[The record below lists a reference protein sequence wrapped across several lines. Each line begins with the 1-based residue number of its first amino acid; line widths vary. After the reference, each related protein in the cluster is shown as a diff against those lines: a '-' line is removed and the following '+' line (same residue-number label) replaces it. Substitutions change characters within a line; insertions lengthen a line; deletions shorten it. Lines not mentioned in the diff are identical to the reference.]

1 MLRILT
7 VVVALLGTV
16 ALSAGR
22 AYAQASPPPSSPVS
36 IAIGGG
42 LSAASPGNGAAIGG
56 RLTFDLTDRLAIEA
70 DGSHLGR
77 GDGAGAMF
85 GTVSLVVNLLPAGGK
100 TVPYLALGGG
110 LYGASFN
117 MDSERFFGRLS
128 NQFPGGTQ
136 MIPIAGTHGFGM
148 MQGPYSGPSAWTG
161 PWTGGTFSP
170 NHMPAFYVDRLG
182 QMMVPTNGRWGRRS
196 FTDPAI
202 SVGGGIRL
210 DVSPR
215 VHVRPD
221 ARALIVIANGS
232 SHTVGVVTIGVGYR
246 F

>member
-1 MLRILT
+1 M
-7 VVVALLGTV
+7 
-16 ALSAGR
+16 S
-22 AYAQASPPPSSPVS
+22 
-36 IAIGGG
+36 
-42 LSAASPGNGAAIGG
+42 
-56 RLTFDLTDRLAIEA
+56 
-70 DGSHLGR
+70 
-77 GDGAGAMF
+77 
-85 GTVSLVVNLLPAGGK
+85 GTVSLLVDLLPASGK

-136 MIPIAGTHGFGM
+136 MMPIA
-148 MQGPYSGPSAWTG
+148 
-161 PWTGGTFSP
+161 GGTFSP

-215 VHVRPD
+215 FHVRPD
-221 ARALIVIANGS
+221 ARALIVIANGARY
-232 SHTVGVVTIGVGYR
+232 TVGVVTIGVGYR